1 MGFYFSRSFF
11 LLMLPVAFLVLPFLY
26 AGCPQIVPAGVE
38 SLSET
43 KEKVRSSH
51 VFL

>member
-1 MGFYFSRSFF
+1 MGFYLSSSFF
-11 LLMLPVAFLVLPFLY
+11 LLMLPLAFLVFPFLY
-26 AGCPQIVPAGVE
+26 SGRPQIVPAGVE